1 MVNSVPRSL
10 PTEHQLTLI
19 ADLVGQ
25 WSALGADPAMLSLL
39 KQVTSL

>member
-1 MVNSVPRSL
+1 MVNRFLSSL
-10 PTEHQLTLI
+10 PPEHQLTLI

-25 WSALGADPAMLSLL
+25 WSDLGADPAMLSLL